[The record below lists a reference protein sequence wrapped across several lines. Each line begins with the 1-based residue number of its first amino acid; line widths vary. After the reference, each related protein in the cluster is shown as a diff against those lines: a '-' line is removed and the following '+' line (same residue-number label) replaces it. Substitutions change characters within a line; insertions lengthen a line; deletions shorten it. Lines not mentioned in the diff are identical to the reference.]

1 MSLLSAKPRTN
12 KTTHKIINALIFPLL
27 PSLALTIS
35 LPLSAENLLQ
45 VYQHAKQND
54 AQLKISEAGYL
65 ASLEKKPQV
74 LSALK
79 PRVDLGANASYNTQ
93 YINRSLRGDGGAG
106 FLNFGYDLT
115 LTKPLINKELQAQI
129 GQVDASILQAKANL
143 EADRQ
148 SLIVRVAEAYFQ
160 FLDAN
165 ESLSFSKAETVA
177 IGRQLNQVK
186 AYFDAGRSA
195 ITDVKEAQA
204 RYDLAKAQEQVAL
217 QQIDLARE
225 SLRAITTRYY
235 KTLNGAAD
243 NIPLLVPKPNNVELW
258 SKSAVANSKQVQAAQ
273 YAVRV
278 AQKAVDIAH
287 AVKKP
292 KVNLFAR
299 HTGNSTF
306 GERTFDQDKIDASV
320 GVQLNMPLYQGG
332 NIASGI
338 REARHKLHQAQQALE
353 LQKRLATQQTRAN
366 YLNILTGLTRVR
378 ALKQA
383 LNSTQTAANATQ
395 AGFEAG
401 TRTAVDVLLSLRETF
416 AAKRDY
422 TSARYDFL
430 LNTLKLKLAAGTLTE
445 ADVARLS
452 KLLTKK
458 TRPATHKKGVP
469 RKKRATHNNV
479 HNKR

>member
-1 MSLLSAKPRTN
+1 MSALRAN
-12 KTTHKIINALIFPLL
+12 KFSHQLITVAIFCFM
-27 PSLALTIS
+27 
-35 LPLSAENLLQ
+35 LPLSMSASAENLLQ
-45 VYQHAKQND
+45 VYQHAKLND
-54 AQLKISEAGYL
+54 TQLKISEDGYL
-65 ASLEKKPQV
+65 AALEKKPQV
-74 LSALK
+74 LSGLK

-93 YINRSLRGDGGAG
+93 YLNRTLRSDGGGA

-143 EADRQ
+143 EADQ
-148 SLIVRVAEAYFQ
+148 QNLIVRVAEAYFQ

-165 ESLSFSKAETVA
+165 ESLRFSRAETTA

-225 SLRAITTRYY
+225 SLRAITTHYY
-235 KTLNGAAD
+235 KSLKGAAD
-243 NIPLLVPKPNNVELW
+243 NIPLLIPKPNNVELW

-273 YAVRV
+273 YAVQA
-278 AQKAVDIAH
+278 AQKAVEIAH

-299 HTGNSTF
+299 HTGNSRF
-306 GERTFDQDKIDASV
+306 GEAIFDQDKIDASV

-338 REARHKLHQAQQALE
+338 REARHKLHQAQQNLE

-366 YLNILTGLTRVR
+366 YLTILTGLTRVK

-422 TSARYDFL
+422 TTARYEFL
-430 LNTLKLKLAAGTLTE
+430 LNTLKLKLATGTLSE
-445 ADVARLS
+445 ADVAKLS
-452 KLLTKK
+452 KLLTKNNQPPK
-458 TRPATHKKGVP
+458 RRKAVQHKKRPAQKKTV
-469 RKKRATHNNV
+469 RKPARK
-479 HNKR
+479 